1 MSSSRLRF
9 QSDPNSDIVNLV
21 NVGYMFMSIK
31 YNLLFSAGDMTHVF
45 KLELHLICEQST
57 ESFSGSK

>member
-1 MSSSRLRF
+1 MSSSRFRF
-9 QSDPNSDIVNLV
+9 QSDQNSDIVNLV

-45 KLELHLICEQST
+45 KL
-57 ESFSGSK
+57 